1 MLYLN
6 KYDIF
11 QFPNIRQVDFL
22 IATQLLKFFKE
33 ILQDNERAKVL
44 YQWIIAEQMFTENRE
59 NFAQRWTKVI

>member
-11 QFPNIRQVDFL
+11 QLPNIRQVDFL

-33 ILQDNERAKVL
+33 ILQDNERANVL
-44 YQWIIAEQMFTENRE
+44 YQWVIAEQIFYR
-59 NFAQRWTKVI
+59 K